1 MSHYLIRRHMPGYDD
16 VDLEAAGFRSVVC
29 QKQFPGLTWIR
40 SYWDPAKEESLCLY
54 EADREEDVRD
64 HAKMADIPC
73 DEVREVVEMS
83 PAAFLAGV
91 G

>member
-1 MSHYLIRRHMPGYDD
+1 MPGYDE

-29 QKQFPGLTWIR
+29 QKQFPGLAWVR

-54 EADREEDVRD
+54 EAASEEDIRN

-73 DEVREVVEMS
+73 DEVSLVVETS

>member
-1 MSHYLIRRHMPGYDD
+1 MPHYLIRRHMPGYDD

-40 SYWDPAKEESLCLY
+40 SYWDAAKEESLCLY
-54 EADREEDVRD
+54 EAEREQDVRN

-73 DEVREVVEMS
+73 DEISEVVESS

>member
-1 MSHYLIRRHMPGYDD
+1 MPYYLIRRHMPGYDD

-29 QKQFPGLTWIR
+29 QKQFAGLSWIR

-54 EADREEDVRD
+54 EAENEEDVRN

-73 DEVREVVEMS
+73 DEVSQVYESS
-83 PAAFLAGV
+83 PAAFLAAV
-91 G
+91 R